1 MEAGAPTLLRH
12 APPARRAAAPDSAQ
26 RALRPMPR
34 RGPRKIKASPGRPGV
49 TVSRRRACRIIGGG
63 RPGRRMRREEVQG
76 APRGG
81 QRGRRAERRRARPR
95 RQGAAHPYMRRPGL
109 RVRRGLVELR
119 PPARRPRNR
128 GGIVGHSAGPGKD
141 ARPVKPAFATPSF
154 PIPDI
159 EIFHTDRGSEFNN
172 AEIDLMLEAL
182 GIERSLSAKGCPHD
196 SAVDE
201 SADGIPRVE
210 LARRETFGTT
220 REPRPL
226 RGRGQRDPLQTGST
240 RGA

>member
-1 MEAGAPTLLRH
+1 MEAGAPTLPRY

-34 RGPRKIKASPGRPGV
+34 YGPRKIKASPGRPGV
-49 TVSRRRACRIIGGG
+49 TVSRRRACRVMRENGPVGAYARKRSKVHPGAADGADAPSVVARGLGG
-63 RPGRRMRREEVQG
+63 R
-76 APRGG
+76 APRTHICGDLAYVCVG
-81 QRGRRAERRRARPR
+81 ASWSCAR
-95 RQGAAHPYMRRPGL
+95 L
-109 RVRRGLVELR
+109 LVD
-119 PPARRPRNR
+119 PRNR

-182 GIERSLSAKGCPHD
+182 GIERSPSAKGCPHD

-201 SADGIPRVE
+201 SADGIPRAE

>member
-34 RGPRKIKASPGRPGV
+34 RGPRKIEASPGRPGV
-49 TVSRRRACRIIGGG
+49 TVSRRRACRIMGEDGPVGACGGKRSKVHPGAVNEADAPSVVARGLGG
-63 RPGRRMRREEVQG
+63 R
-76 APRGG
+76 APRTHICGDLAYVCVG
-81 QRGRRAERRRARPR
+81 ASWSCAR
-95 RQGAAHPYMRRPGL
+95 L
-109 RVRRGLVELR
+109 LVDLY
-119 PPARRPRNR
+119 NR
-128 GGIVGHSAGPGKD
+128 GIVGHSAGPGKD

-159 EIFHTDRGSEFNN
+159 EVFHTDRGSEFNN

-182 GIERSLSAKGCPHD
+182 GIERLLSAKGCPHD

-201 SADGIPRVE
+201 SADGIPRAE

-226 RGRGQRDPLQTGST
+226 RGRGQRDPLQIGST

>member
-81 QRGRRAERRRARPR
+81 QRGRRAERRRARRVGRAPR
-95 RQGAAHPYMRRPGL
+95 THICGDLAYVCVGASWSC
-109 RVRRGLVELR
+109 
-119 PPARRPRNR
+119 ARLLIDPRNR

-182 GIERSLSAKGCPHD
+182 GIERSPSAKGCPHD
-196 SAVDE
+196 NAVDE
-201 SADGIPRVE
+201 SADGIPRAE

>member
-1 MEAGAPTLLRH
+1 
-12 APPARRAAAPDSAQ
+12 
-26 RALRPMPR
+26 
-34 RGPRKIKASPGRPGV
+34 
-49 TVSRRRACRIIGGG
+49 
-63 RPGRRMRREEVQG
+63 MRREEVQG

-119 PPARRPRNR
+119 PPARRPLQQ
-128 GGIVGHSAGPGKD
+128 GIVGHSAGPGKD

-159 EIFHTDRGSEFNN
+159 EVFHTDRGSEFDN

-182 GIERSLSAKGCPHD
+182 GIERSPSAKGCPHD

-201 SADGIPRVE
+201 SADGIPRAE

>member
-63 RPGRRMRREEVQG
+63 RPGRRMRQEEVQG

-109 RVRRGLVELR
+109 RVRYAATWPTRAICGDLAYVCVGASWSCARLLVD
-119 PPARRPRNR
+119 PRNR
-128 GGIVGHSAGPGKD
+128 GGSS
-141 ARPVKPAFATPSF
+141 ATP
-154 PIPDI
+154 PGP
-159 EIFHTDRGSEFNN
+159 
-172 AEIDLMLEAL
+172 
-182 GIERSLSAKGCPHD
+182 ERTPGRSS
-196 SAVDE
+196 
-201 SADGIPRVE
+201 
-210 LARRETFGTT
+210 RRS
-220 REPRPL
+220 RRPPS
-226 RGRGQRDPLQTGST
+226 RSRTSRYST
-240 RGA
+240 RTAAASSTTPRST

>member
-1 MEAGAPTLLRH
+1 
-12 APPARRAAAPDSAQ
+12 
-26 RALRPMPR
+26 MPR

-63 RPGRRMRREEVQG
+63 RPGRRMRQEEVQG

-109 RVRRGLVELR
+109 RVRYAATWPTCASGPRGAA
-119 PPARRPRNR
+119 PACSSTPAT

-159 EIFHTDRGSEFNN
+159 EIFHTDRGSEFDN
-172 AEIDLMLEAL
+172 AEIDLMLEAF
-182 GIERSLSAKGCPHD
+182 GIERSPSAKGRPHD
-196 SAVDE
+196 NAVDE
-201 SADGIPRVE
+201 STDGMPRAE
-210 LARRETFGTT
+210 LVHRETFGTT